1 MMKDFRSMV
10 VVITGASS
18 GIGRAT
24 ALNFAEKGST
34 VVLAARRQEALTS
47 LVQECEQRGGK
58 ALAVPTDVSKEE
70 EVKALAQKA
79 YDTFSHIDVWINN
92 AAVSL
97 FGIFDETP
105 TEDIRRLLEVNLFG
119 YIYGAHAVL
128 PFFKRVGRGILI
140 NVSSMVGI
148 TAQPYTVA
156 YTISKFGIRGLS
168 LGLAQEL
175 AEEKQMHVCTVL
187 PSVIDTPI
195 FNQAG
200 NYMGKAVKAPDPVIP
215 AKEVAKA
222 IVKLVKK
229 PQREVIV
236 GYTGKL
242 SRAARYLSPELFD
255 KKFRKTIA
263 KNHFKDQP
271 QEITKGNLYEPNPT
285 WTSVSGGWPT
295 AKVHVGGIPH
305 IPVSGKGIVIGAVA
319 LAGFLVGRFV
329 LSK

>member
-1 MMKDFRSMV
+1 MKDFRSLV

-24 ALNFAEKGST
+24 ALAFAEKGST
-34 VVLAARRQEALTS
+34 VVLAARRVEALES
-47 LVQECEQRGGK
+47 LANECEQRGGK
-58 ALAVPTDVSKEE
+58 ALAVRTDVSKEE

-79 YDTFSHIDVWINN
+79 YDTYSHIDVWINN

-105 TEDIRRLLEVNLFG
+105 IEDLKRVLDVNLLG
-119 YIYGAHAVL
+119 YIYGAHTVL
-128 PFFKRVGRGILI
+128 PYFKRTGRGTLI
-140 NVSSMVGI
+140 NVSSMVSV
-148 TAQPYTVA
+148 TAQPYTAA

-168 LGLAQEL
+168 LALAQEL
-175 AEEKQMHVCTVL
+175 ADEKQIQVCTVL

-215 AKEVAKA
+215 ASEVAKT
-222 IVKLVKK
+222 IIKLVHK

-236 GYTGKL
+236 GYTGKI
-242 SRAARYLSPELFD
+242 SKAARFFFPKRFD
-255 KKFRKTIA
+255 KKFQKTIA
-263 KNHFKDQP
+263 NNHFKDQP
-271 QEITKGNLYEPNPT
+271 QEVTKGNLYESNPT

-295 AKVHVGGIPH
+295 AKVHD
-305 IPVSGKGIVIGAVA
+305 IPVSGKGIVIGTVA
-319 LAGFLVGRFV
+319 LAGLLVGRYF
-329 LSK
+329 LAK

>member
-1 MMKDFRSMV
+1 MESYRSLI

-24 ALNFAEKGST
+24 ALSFAERGST
-34 VVLAARRQEALTS
+34 VVLAARRKEALET
-47 LVQECEQRGGK
+47 LAVECEQRGGV
-58 ALAVPTDVSKEE
+58 ALYVPTDVSKEE

-79 YDTFSHIDVWINN
+79 FDTYGRIDVWIND

-97 FGIFDETP
+97 FGIFEETP
-105 TEDIRRLLEVNLFG
+105 MEDIRRVLDVNLMG

-128 PFFKRVGRGILI
+128 PFFRQAGRGTLI
-140 NVSSMVGI
+140 NVASMVGI
-148 TAQPYTVA
+148 TAQPYTAA

-175 AEEKQMHVCTVL
+175 ADEKQIHVCAVL

-200 NYMGKAVKAPDPVIP
+200 NYIGKAIQAPDPVIP
-215 AKEVAKA
+215 AQNVADV
-222 IVKLVKK
+222 IIKLVHY
-229 PQREVIV
+229 PQPEVIV

-242 SRAARYLSPELFD
+242 SRAARFFAPKYFN
-255 KKFRKTIA
+255 KKFRKSIA
-263 KNHFKDQP
+263 NKHFKDQP
-271 QEITKGNLYEPNPT
+271 QELTKGNLYEPNST

-295 AKVHVGGIPH
+295 SKVQD
-305 IPVSGKGIVIGAVA
+305 IPVSGRTVVIGLAT
-319 LAGFLVGRFV
+319 LAGVLAGRY
-329 LSK
+329 LLNARR